1 MRFIAK
7 DGEPE
12 QFADWKAAANDAWQ
26 PSYDNLSG
34 APKQA
39 LKQALMREQGFLCCY
54 CEQRLIDADSHI
66 EHFKPQSD
74 APADALDFS
83 NLLCSCQRQI
93 KKGQPRHCGNLKDD
107 WFDDKLLVSPLDPD
121 CARHFTYS
129 GDGRIH
135 AAPGDLAAEETI
147 KRPGP
152 GLPKLNALRA
162 KAIEPFLDDDLDDD
176 LFRQFVAAYLQPN
189 SEGQLG
195 EFSTMIEH
203 LFRAPVV

>member
-1 MRFIAK
+1 MKFIAK
-7 DGEPE
+7 GGEPE
-12 QFADWKAAANDAWQ
+12 PFADWKAAANEAWQ

-34 APKQA
+34 APKRA

-107 WFDDKLLVSPLDPD
+107 WFDDELLISPLDPD

-135 AAPGDLAAEETI
+135 AAPGDPAATETI
-147 KRPGP
+147 ERLGL

-162 KAIEPFLDDDLDDD
+162 KAIEPFLDEELSDD
-176 LFRQFVAAYLQPN
+176 LFRQFAGLYSQLD
-189 SEGQLG
+189 SEGQFG
-195 EFSTMIEH
+195 EFSTTIEH
-203 LFRAPVV
+203 LFHGSAT